1 MITVLLNRPDF
12 EYDIHSLIKAFFPT
26 ENVYVADHAKAKLQ
40 EAVSHHMDIFFERKQ
55 LHFMFYELDETA
67 RQKLCGEDACEV
79 DYEDR
84 RETKNRLKR
93 TLYRMLSG
101 YTGRKLPWGSLT
113 GIRPTKIAMK
123 MLEEGSS
130 DSDILSYMR
139 ETYEA
144 SHEKTVLS
152 IRIAKREL
160 ALLRTLDYENGYS
173 LYIGIPFCPTTC
185 LYCSFPSYSLGMWR
199 ERVDE
204 YLDALEREIDFT
216 AEKCAHRKLN
226 TIYIGGGTPTTLSAA
241 QLDRLMRK
249 IKCSFDLSFLLEFTV
264 EAGRPDSI
272 TAEKLEVLKR
282 HGVSRI
288 SINPQTMKQA
298 TLDLIGRHHT
308 VKQTI
313 ESFRLA
319 RKAGF
324 DNINMDLIAGLP
336 GETLSDM
343 EDTMREIR
351 TLMPDN
357 LTVHSLAIKRG
368 SRLQMERERYQD
380 LHIENTEQHIALTA
394 RVAEEMDMSPYY
406 LYRQKNMVGN
416 FENVGYA
423 KPGKAGIYNVL
434 IMEEKQTIM
443 ALGAG
448 AVTKF
453 VCEPPVGTV
462 RVENVKDL
470 AGYLARTDEMIE
482 RKRKKMEELSWH

>member
-26 ENVYVADHAKAKLQ
+26 ENVYVADHPKAKLQ
-40 EAVSHHMDIFFERKQ
+40 EAVSHHMDVFFERKQ
-55 LHFMFYELDETA
+55 LHFMFYEVDPEE
-67 RQKLCGEDACEV
+67 RPKLCGEDACEV
-79 DYEDR
+79 DYDDR
-84 RETKNRLKR
+84 RDTKNRLKH
-93 TLYRMLSG
+93 TLYHMLSA
-101 YTGRKLPWGSLT
+101 YTGKTLPWGSLT

-123 MLEEGSS
+123 MLEEGHS
-130 DSDILSYMR
+130 DQDILSYMR
-139 ETYEA
+139 ETYDA
-144 SHEKTVLS
+144 SREKSVLS

-160 ALLRTLDYENGYS
+160 ALLHRLDYENGYS

-185 LYCSFPSYSLGMWR
+185 LYCSFPSYSLAMWR

-216 AEKCAHRKLN
+216 AVTCAHRRLN
-226 TIYIGGGTPTTLSAA
+226 TIYIGGGTPTTLSAG

-298 TLDLIGRHHT
+298 TLDLIGRRHT
-308 VKQTI
+308 VKQTV
-313 ESFRLA
+313 ESFLLA

-380 LHIENTEQHIALTA
+380 LHIENTEGHIALTA
-394 RVAEEMDMSPYY
+394 RVAEEMGMTPYY

-423 KPGKAGIYNVL
+423 RPDKAGIYNVL

-453 VCEPPVGTV
+453 VCDQPAGTV